1 MKNLSILIPTYN
13 DACAKLVD
21 TLRQQAEALDIS
33 YEIIVADDG
42 STNAEVVRS
51 NRQINQWAH
60 CRMDERP
67 QNSGRASVRNY
78 LAQQAQYNW
87 LLFIDSDMVVCNP
100 DFLKRSGR

>member
-51 NRQINQWAH
+51 NRQIK
-60 CRMDERP
+60 RP
-67 QNSGRASVRNY
+67 SRKSSRRPSLLPRDHDAPPCASRAR
-78 LAQQAQYNW
+78 
-87 LLFIDSDMVVCNP
+87 
-100 DFLKRSGR
+100 